1 MIKGLRVGFLA
12 TTQSVC
18 NAFTVKPGGQDVQI
32 LALRPEYSLAGH
44 RKHLLAGPEAYNP
57 GLQSIQPSVVAL

>member
-12 TTQSVC
+12 TMQSVC

-44 RKHLLAGPEAYNP
+44 R
-57 GLQSIQPSVVAL
+57 